1 MDTGVRV
8 VRAYLRCHRC
18 INHSRPTVMKILGRG
33 RDATSS
39 NSLNRTA
46 GARQN
51 MLLSWLRE
59 ERTTTNTHSVLAHRQ
74 LQCLAL
80 AESTLLTVRN
90 ARRRDRMAN
99 WLTPREGHWTLF
111 VPWCPPARQGT
122 AFLHQRDHRSAP
134 TDMAERCSHEPFR
147 GNLTDTACKQACHS
161 VQAMREASQSVV
173 LGGRFV

>member
-1 MDTGVRV
+1 
-8 VRAYLRCHRC
+8 
-18 INHSRPTVMKILGRG
+18 
-33 RDATSS
+33 
-39 NSLNRTA
+39 
-46 GARQN
+46 

-111 VPWCPPARQGT
+111 VPWRPPARQGT

-134 TDMAERCSHEPFR
+134 TAHRH
-147 GNLTDTACKQACHS
+147 
-161 VQAMREASQSVV
+161 
-173 LGGRFV
+173 GRTM